1 MKRRTF
7 IWLSTAVSIS
17 AMLPLATSCSS
28 VPNFEELLATPL
40 TLMLLNDSK
49 TIRKLGKQHLK
60 LSSTH
65 LEKEM
70 LIALLLKNNQGKEI
84 SKSSSTSAIQRFI
97 QKKITQ
103 DFSLENTVLIDGWVL
118 SKTEAYQCALFSKLK
133 I

>member
-84 SKSSSTSAIQRFI
+84 SKSSSTLAIQHFI
-97 QKKITQ
+97 QKKNNSRFFVRKYGFNRWLGAIK
-103 DFSLENTVLIDGWVL
+103 NRGL
-118 SKTEAYQCALFSKLK
+118 SMRSFFKT
-133 I
+133 